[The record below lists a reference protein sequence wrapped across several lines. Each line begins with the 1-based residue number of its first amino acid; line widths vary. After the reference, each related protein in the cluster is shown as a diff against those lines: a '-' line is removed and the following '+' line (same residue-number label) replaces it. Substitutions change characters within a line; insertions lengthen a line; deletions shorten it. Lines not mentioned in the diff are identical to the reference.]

1 MKAKADRRQQRL
13 RLKKLENAGSV
24 NLLLYLPV
32 SSMALHSKFQLTAQ
46 GEEAP
51 ASCPPKKPA
60 SKKKT
65 AKTEEPKGDS

>member
-1 MKAKADRRQQRL
+1 
-13 RLKKLENAGSV
+13 
-24 NLLLYLPV
+24 
-32 SSMALHSKFQLTAQ
+32 MAELHSKYQFTPQ

-65 AKTEEPKGDS
+65 AKTEEPKGKS